1 MCLAVVLYLGQLLF
15 SSTFASVFLC
25 NHIQEAHEKIIRSY
39 VEIGDLKKD
48 INVRSGMPIL
58 ALKEISSLRN
68 QRFSRSCRSM
78 TVNVYAKRDVDQVVI
93 STVMEVI
100 HFSQAKYMPASC
112 IIYFHKTLYLGSRGR
127 RRGRQRVRGR
137 RSK

>member
-1 MCLAVVLYLGQLLF
+1 M
-15 SSTFASVFLC
+15 
-25 NHIQEAHEKIIRSY
+25 
-39 VEIGDLKKD
+39 
-48 INVRSGMPIL
+48 

-137 RSK
+137 RSKGREEEGGVSVEEKVGRGEGKGERERRVG